1 MQALKIE
8 QIDDPDMN
16 TRISVLEAEVK
27 AMKEAVLKTGID
39 PAMNRVSLVVYSG
52 ALDKLLAAMNIA
64 TGAASMGCEVHLFF
78 TFWATSAMRK
88 DESRGK
94 KSVME
99 KVMGMMLPAGLDELK
114 LSTMNMGGLGTAMIK
129 RRMKRKNIADLD
141 KLFKMAEELGV
152 KISICEMSLDLM
164 GMTMDDL
171 RNYPCMEVCGV
182 GTFMG
187 RALESKVTLFI

>member
-1 MQALKIE
+1 MQALKTE
-8 QIDDPDMN
+8 QFGDPDLI
-16 TRISVLEAEVK
+16 TRISALEAEVE

-39 PAMNRVSLVVYSG
+39 PKMNRVSLVVYSG

-88 DESRGK
+88 DEPSGK
-94 KSVME
+94 KSAME
-99 KVMGMMLPAGLDELK
+99 KLFGMMLPAGIDDLK
-114 LSTMNMGGLGTAMIK
+114 LSTMNMGGIGTAMIK
-129 RRMKRKNIADLD
+129 RRMKHKNIADLD

-171 RNYPCMEVCGV
+171 RHYPCMEVCGV
-182 GTFMG
+182 GTFMA